1 MPEPTQEDV
10 NSYLQMLAG
19 LAADG
24 GMEAVIDFGETQGI
38 IETVTAQQMRDTVG
52 AGGDLALGA
61 GQNVGAMGEPLPHDV
76 YEWGGQGTG
85 PYMGLSLI
93 HI

>member
-1 MPEPTQEDV
+1 MPEPTQEDI

-38 IETVTAQQMRDTVG
+38 IETNTAQQMR
-52 AGGDLALGA
+52 
-61 GQNVGAMGEPLPHDV
+61 E
-76 YEWGGQGTG
+76 
-85 PYMGLSLI
+85 
-93 HI
+93 